1 MTDRPTALR
10 TTTLL
15 LGGMRSVHCARAV
28 YTALGGVAGV
38 RTADVVVGRAVV
50 EHEAGVS
57 VAALG
62 EAVALVGY
70 EVIEASTETAR
81 RLPTL

>member
-1 MTDRPTALR
+1 MADRPTALR

-38 RTADVVVGRAVV
+38 RTADVVVGRATV
-50 EHEAGVS
+50 EHEAGVTME
-57 VAALG
+57 ALA

-70 EVIEASTETAR
+70 EVVEASTEAGR
-81 RLPTL
+81 RLPML

>member
-1 MTDRPTALR
+1 MSDHPTALR

-28 YTALGGVAGV
+28 YTALGGGAGV
-38 RTADVVVGRAVV
+38 RTADVRVGRAVV
-50 EHEAGVS
+50 EHEAGVTLE
-57 VAALG
+57 AFA

-70 EVIEASTETAR
+70 EVVEARTEAAR
-81 RLPTL
+81 RLPML